1 MGTKINLENIHQLKL
16 ETLRRKIGIGIE
28 QLENGQYTEHDEKS
42 LEAFCDGIKARGRQ
56 NKKFY

>member
-1 MGTKINLENIHQLKL
+1 M
-16 ETLRRKIGIGIE
+16 RREIGIGIE
-28 QLENGQYTEHDEKS
+28 QLENGQYTEHEEKS